1 MTRGRHVEF
10 PFHVKA
16 PGRSDLPRSP
26 PSSNLYLQ
34 PTCQRCLRLGKGH
47 RLWRG
52 SREIR
57 IISSPHVGKIATAR
71 PEPWCE
77 SPHRDRRRWSESLH
91 LTGLPG
97 AICTTTLVGSVTSR
111 AVGTA
116 SWQAWQRRASR
127 RRYRFFTCT
136 TAHHHRQ
143 LKNLRRRRSGGTR
156 IAVSPAKG
164 RAGSGTAASRS
175 RRCEPRRP
183 LRRTGRNGHPG
194 GWPLRVGAARVVG
207 DR

>member
-1 MTRGRHVEF
+1 MLTSWQGSPTLAWITGNSNNFVSARRKNRDGPTGTLVRI
-10 PFHVKA
+10 A
-16 PGRSDLPRSP
+16 PPRP
-26 PSSNLYLQ
+26 P
-34 PTCQRCLRLGKGH
+34 
-47 RLWRG
+47 
-52 SREIR
+52 
-57 IISSPHVGKIATAR
+57 
-71 PEPWCE
+71 
-77 SPHRDRRRWSESLH
+77 RWSESLH

-116 SWQAWQRRASR
+116 SWQAWQRGASR

-183 LRRTGRNGHPG
+183 LRRTGRSGHPG